1 MKIGTILIKMVVLVA
16 FAIGISHTADAQ
28 TSGCLGIRY
37 SLSDS
42 KFHVYFKPSTT
53 GAQTQLNTGSLIALM
68 APSPN
73 ALGSSVTIT
82 PVTGS
87 WAMSGVNNIAGD
99 NLNGSSSSVAYWSI
113 VLGNDPNI
121 TPTAGTEIELFNFT
135 TSGDCNGGAF
145 DINSNPFTQIAGG
158 TGQAGTVLYASDNNF
173 GSDNI
178 LGTSS
183 SCVYDGGAK
192 SLCQNSPSLSCAGIS
207 LSPNTFTQGT
217 STSANLTVNLSGVT
231 GGSYSFSETTA
242 ANFATNPTPFTTSLI
257 AGQTSVVIPISYDGS
272 GSGSQTLTIGMSGNN
287 ASTTTCTVSATINAA
302 AVVSVSNPNIIKNGT
317 TNGGTQTGTASTEM
331 LPTGASSFVYSTTT
345 SCTAPAGATVLPASS
360 NLAITN
366 TSTGVYS
373 YITPTAAGSYFY
385 CIKVCDAS
393 NPNNCT
399 TSTYTVNVTAVCNAG
414 SVAPSVH

>member
-1 MKIGTILIKMVVLVA
+1 MKIGTILIKMVILIALAVGV
-16 FAIGISHTADAQ
+16 SYSADAQ
-28 TSGCLGIRY
+28 TSGCVGIRY

-73 ALGSSVTIT
+73 ALGSTVTIT
-82 PVTGS
+82 SVTGS

-99 NLNGSSSSVAYWSI
+99 NLNGSSSSVAYWSV

-135 TSGDCNGGAF
+135 TSGDCNRGSF
-145 DINSNPFTQIAGG
+145 DINSNSFTQIAGG

-192 SLCQNSPSLSCAGIS
+192 SLCQNTPSLSCAGIS
-207 LSPNTFTQGT
+207 LSPNTFTQGSAAT
-217 STSANLTVNLSGVT
+217 ANLTVNLMGVT
-231 GGSYSFSETTA
+231 GGSYSFSETSA
-242 ANFATNPTPFTTSLI
+242 ANFATNPIPYTASLT
-257 AGQTSVVIPISYDGS
+257 AGQTSVIIPISYDGG
-272 GSGSQTLTIGMSGNN
+272 GSGSQTLTISMSGNN
-287 ASTTTCTVSATINAA
+287 ASTTTCSVSAIINAA
-302 AVVSVSNPNIIKNGT
+302 AVVAVANPAITKNGT
-317 TNGGTQTGTASTEM
+317 TIGGSQIGTASTEM
-331 LPTGASSFVYSTTT
+331 LPTGASSFVYNTTT
-345 SCTAPAGATVLPASS
+345 SCTAPAGTTALPASS

-366 TSTGVYS
+366 TSTGAYS
-373 YITPTAAGSYFY
+373 YTTPTTAGSYFY
-385 CIKVCDAS
+385 CINVCDAS
-393 NPNNCT
+393 NPNNCA
-399 TSTYTVNVTAVCNAG
+399 TSTYTLNVSAVCNAG
-414 SVAPSVH
+414 SVAPTVR